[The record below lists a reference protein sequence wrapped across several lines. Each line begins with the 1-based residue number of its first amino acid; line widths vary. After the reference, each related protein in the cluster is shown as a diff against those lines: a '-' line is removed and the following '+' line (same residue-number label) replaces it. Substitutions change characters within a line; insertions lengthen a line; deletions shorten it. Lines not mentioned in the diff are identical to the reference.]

1 MRERIQTRIVKVGVL
16 LLLTLLASAFLD
28 VSNVSAQ
35 TPVVHAVLFYS
46 PSCGHCHKVIRED
59 LPRLLDKF
67 GNQLVIII
75 VNVQTEEGS
84 ELFIKALEYFE
95 IPLDRAG
102 VPFLV
107 VEETSLVGALEIPEK
122 FPGIIEAGLVAG
134 GIDWPEIPGL
144 MGYLQAN
151 GLIESEEETL
161 ATDMPPQDEQPSE
174 NDLDDGLPDQEA
186 PQNEK
191 VTEDDL
197 QPKDEQLNEN
207 QPEISWESVD
217 NESMSM
223 KQRFLQDVV
232 GNSVSV
238 LVLIGMVAAVL
249 WVMMIVTGTWP
260 ARKSWPIGVTLSLMV
275 IGIAVSSY
283 MSFVEL
289 THVTAV
295 CGPVGDCNT
304 VQQSEYAYLFGIFP
318 VGVLG
323 VIGYSLILVLWI
335 IGYWGPA
342 RLQRTATIL
351 LFGLTMG
358 GTLFSIYLTYLE
370 PFVIGASCAWCLTS
384 AIVMTMLMWC
394 ATQEV
399 ASFEKN

>member
-1 MRERIQTRIVKVGVL
+1 MAL
-16 LLLTLLASAFLD
+16 FASAFLD

-35 TPVVHAVLFYS
+35 TSVVHAVLFYS

-59 LPRLLDKF
+59 LPPLIDKF
-67 GNQLVIII
+67 GNQLVLVN
-75 VNVQTEEGS
+75 VNVQTEEGG
-84 ELFIKALEYFE
+84 ELFVKAIEYFN

-107 VEETSLVGALEIPEK
+107 VEDISLMGSVEIPEK
-122 FPGIIEAGLVAG
+122 FPGIIEAGLIAG
-134 GIDWPEIPGL
+134 GIEWPQIPGL
-144 MGYLQAN
+144 MDHLQTE
-151 GLIESEEETL
+151 GLIESEEETP
-161 ATDMPPQDEQPSE
+161 ATEVPPQGEQPEKNETDE
-174 NDLDDGLPDQEA
+174 NLPTQDGS
-186 PQNEK
+186 QNEK
-191 VTEDDL
+191 VSEDDL
-197 QPKDEQLNEN
+197 KPKDEPLNEN
-207 QPEISWESVD
+207 QPEISWDPVD
-217 NESMSM
+217 NEPMSM

-238 LVLIGMVAAVL
+238 LVLIGMVAAVV
-249 WVMMIVTGTWP
+249 WVMMIVTGAWDV
-260 ARKSWPIGVTLSLMV
+260 RKSWPIGVTLSLIV

-283 MSFVEL
+283 MSFVEV

-304 VQQSEYAYLFGIFP
+304 VQQSEYAYLFGIIP

-335 IGYWGPA
+335 IGNWGSA
-342 RLQRTATIL
+342 RLRRTASIA

-370 PFVIGASCAWCLTS
+370 PFVIGASCVWCLTS
-384 AIVMTMLMWC
+384 AIVMTLLMWC
-394 ATQEV
+394 AAQE
-399 ASFEKN
+399 AALLKINSIRKTS